1 MNFNHVLH
9 TSRKNTALHSITDT
23 RLCGYK
29 LVLARSVWLALFC
42 LIFIVYF
49 LGFPEAFKLALSL
62 RPETVVG
69 LEHLGLPA
77 SFPGIYTI
85 TIDTVTILVFACF
98 AALIVWRRSDDWMV
112 MFVSLTLL
120 STAMLYTAPA
130 FEAKVPMLILALL
143 AAFAEICQVAFVY
156 LFPDGRFVPRWLWIL
171 LIPLFVWRP
180 VIWGFDYL
188 PNFFSLRR
196 SGENFFYIPQ
206 DDRDLALVLA
216 LLIVGIITQVYRYR
230 YHSTPVQRQQTKW
243 LLLGGA
249 FVILVVGSYVLAL
262 NTLPILHQPGSEA
275 LLMRLLSRTIN
286 HLALMLIPLT
296 LTFSILRYRLWDI
309 DRLINRT
316 LVYGTLT
323 GILALVYFGC
333 VIALQFLLRGFTG
346 GSELAIVASTLA
358 IAILFQPLR
367 RRIQQTIDRR
377 FYRNK
382 YDTVRTLEDFSAAM
396 REEVDLAQLTE
407 QLLSVVQETM
417 QPASVSLWLRQPENQ
432 QNKRATRVL
441 PKIGEQVDSY

>member
-1 MNFNHVLH
+1 MNLNQVLH
-9 TSRKNTALHSITDT
+9 KSRKNTELHRTTDT
-23 RLCGYK
+23 RLSGYK
-29 LVLARSVWLALFC
+29 LALARAVWLALFC
-42 LIFIVYF
+42 LIFIGYF

-77 SFPGIYTI
+77 NFPGIYTM
-85 TIDTVTILVFACF
+85 TLDTVTILVFACF

-120 STAMLYTAPA
+120 STAMLFTAPA

-156 LFPDGRFVPRWLWIL
+156 LFPDGRFVPRWLWVL
-171 LIPLFVWRP
+171 LIPLLVWRP

-188 PNFFSLRR
+188 PNFFSLKR

-206 DDRDLALVLA
+206 DNRDLMLVLA
-216 LLIVGIITQVYRYR
+216 LLIVGIIAQGYRYR
-230 YHSTPVQRQQTKW
+230 YHSTPAQRQQTKW
-243 LLLGGA
+243 LLLGGT

-262 NTLPILHQPGSEA
+262 NTVPMLHQLSSEA

-296 LTFSILRYRLWDI
+296 LTVSILRYRLWDI

-346 GSELAIVASTLA
+346 GSELAIIASTLA

-367 RRIQQTIDRR
+367 RRIQQAIDRR
-377 FYRNK
+377 FYRSK
-382 YDTVRTLEDFSAAM
+382 YDKVRALEGFSAAM
-396 REEVDLAQLTE
+396 REEVDLTQLTE
-407 QLLSVVQETM
+407 QLIAVVQETM
-417 QPASVSLWLRQPENQ
+417 QPASISLWLRQPENH

-441 PKIGEQVDSY
+441 PKPGE

>member
-1 MNFNHVLH
+1 MNLNQVLH
-9 TSRKNTALHSITDT
+9 KSRKNTELYRTTDT
-23 RLCGYK
+23 RLSGYK
-29 LVLARSVWLALFC
+29 LALARAVWLALFC
-42 LIFIVYF
+42 LIFIAYF

-62 RPETVVG
+62 RPETVIG
-69 LEHLGLPA
+69 LERLGLPA

-85 TIDTVTILVFACF
+85 TLDTVTILIFACF

-120 STAMLYTAPA
+120 STAMLFTAPA

-180 VIWGFDYL
+180 VIWGFNYL

>member
-1 MNFNHVLH
+1 M
-9 TSRKNTALHSITDT
+9 KNAKLHSITDT

-29 LVLARSVWLALFC
+29 LVLVRVLWLALFC
-42 LIFIVYF
+42 LIFVVYF

-62 RPETVVG
+62 RPETIVG
-69 LEHLGLPA
+69 LERVGLPA

-85 TIDTVTILVFACF
+85 TLDTVTILVFACF

-120 STAMLYTAPA
+120 STALLYTAPA

-180 VIWGFDYL
+180 IIWGFDYL
-188 PNFFSLRR
+188 PNFFALKR

-206 DDRDLALVLA
+206 DDRDLALFLVL
-216 LLIVGIITQVYRYR
+216 LLIGIITQVYRYR

-243 LLLGGA
+243 LVLGGA

-262 NTLPILHQPGSEA
+262 NTLPMLRQSGTEA
-275 LLMRLLSRTIN
+275 LLMRLLSRTVN
-286 HLALMLIPLT
+286 HLALMLIPLS
-296 LTFSILRYRLWDI
+296 LTFSVLRYRLWDI

-333 VIALQFLLRGFTG
+333 VIALQFLLCGFTG

-358 IAILFQPLR
+358 IVILFHPLR
-367 RRIQQTIDRR
+367 RRVQQVIDRR
-377 FYRNK
+377 FYRSK
-382 YDTVRTLEDFSAAM
+382 YDKVRTLEEFSAGM
-396 REEVDLAQLTE
+396 REEVDLNQLTE
-407 QLLSVVQETM
+407 QLLKVVQETM
-417 QPASVSLWLRQPENQ
+417 QPAHVSLWLRYPQGHE
-432 QNKRATRVL
+432 NKRATRIL
-441 PKIGEQVDSY
+441 PKI